1 MELLTTYLSEFLTV
15 SNSVTPINQGLT
27 DALVDEK
34 HKIFSKPVLKFI
46 KTKPGI
52 FKTVDRNLP
61 QDKERVLLLS
71 LV

>member
-15 SNSVTPINQGLT
+15 TPINQGLI

-34 HKIFSKPVLKFI
+34 HKIISKPVLKFI
-46 KTKPGI
+46 KTKPSI